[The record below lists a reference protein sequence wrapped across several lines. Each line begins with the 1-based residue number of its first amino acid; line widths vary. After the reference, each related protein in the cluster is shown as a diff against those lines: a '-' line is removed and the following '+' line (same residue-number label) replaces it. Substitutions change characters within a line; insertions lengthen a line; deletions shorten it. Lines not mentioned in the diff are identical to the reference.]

1 VSTAFHDILSEHGLR
16 FSGKSPDGSLVE
28 IIELPDHPWFLGCQ
42 FHPELKSRP
51 MRPHPLFA
59 SFIGAARRHA
69 DQLAGRTS
77 RAVQELIEA
86 SK

>member
-1 VSTAFHDILSEHGLR
+1 
-16 FSGKSPDGSLVE
+16 
-28 IIELPDHPWFLGCQ
+28 
-42 FHPELKSRP
+42 

-59 SFIGAARRHA
+59 SFIGAARAYA
-69 DQLAGRTS
+69 DQVSGRTS